1 MVLEQ
6 IAGTSGDMLL
16 GIALTLIE
24 VAAEYIAEAII
35 FLLERIFA

>member
-6 IAGTSGDMLL
+6 IAGTSGDVLL

-24 VAAEYIAEAII
+24 VISEYIADAIL
-35 FLLERIFA
+35 FLLERMFA